1 MKLGKFFTERLS
13 GKKLETLSNVS
24 CHINH
29 SKIFVSRHV
38 VFCLRS
44 SLPVEVGGSH
54 PQGQHLGIC
63 LYNLDHFSSKCV
75 YSFIKIPIQAL
86 I

>member
-1 MKLGKFFTERLS
+1 MKLGKYLVEWLS
-13 GKKLETLSNVS
+13 GKKLETLSNVF

-29 SKIFVSRHV
+29 SKLFASGHV

-44 SLPVEVGGSH
+44 SLPAKVGGSH
-54 PQGQHLGIC
+54 PQGQHLGIS
-63 LYNLDHFSSKCV
+63 LYNLDHFSSKYV
-75 YSFIKIPIQAL
+75 YSFIEIHIQAL